1 MNFNIDAYCLRDWA
15 LRALR
20 TNVTYYRLRREL
32 FAALMSVL
40 DEPINVGCEV
50 EEEDFMVLRQ
60 FLSSKNDSLSDD
72 KRLAFDKSLTAL
84 RSAALTAISRHEASA
99 RRVAPGS
106 VS

>member
-32 FAALMSVL
+32 FTALMSVL
-40 DEPINVGCEV
+40 DEPVVVGCEV
-50 EEEDFMVLRQ
+50 EEEDFMTLRQ
-60 FLSSKNDSLSDD
+60 FLSSKNDGMTDD
-72 KRLAFDKSLTAL
+72 KRLSFDKSLTAV
-84 RSAALTAISRHEASA
+84 RSASLVAISRHEAAA

-106 VS
+106 AS